1 MVKIKHFQCRTILET
16 DFLSN
21 EGENEVCFLSE
32 ERNFQAYFL
41 PNWRN
46 LGCILFQL
54 GEYWR
59 YVFRETR
66 ENLM

>member
-1 MVKIKHFQCRTILET
+1 MVQIKHFQYRTILET

-21 EGENEVCFLSE
+21 DGENEVHFLSE

-59 YVFRETR
+59 YILRETR

>member
-1 MVKIKHFQCRTILET
+1 MVKVKHFQYQTTLET

-21 EGENEVCFLSE
+21 EENEVCFLSE

-46 LGCILFQL
+46 LGCILFQP
-54 GEYWR
+54 GEYRR
-59 YVFRETR
+59 YTLRETR

>member
-1 MVKIKHFQCRTILET
+1 MVKITHFQYRTILKT

-21 EGENEVCFLSE
+21 EGENEVRFISE
-32 ERNFQAYFL
+32 ERNFQVYFL

-54 GEYWR
+54 GEY
-59 YVFRETR
+59 
-66 ENLM
+66 